1 MNIKYNHHQFNGQM
15 PPVNHGKGR
24 IARIRHFFSHQI
36 WLIDTSERGRMA
48 RWGITLL
55 RLLVMLFKR
64 ANGDNLS
71 TRAYAL
77 TAVTVLSLV
86 PLLAVILVA
95 ARGVGMWQWLK
106 VAAIE
111 PAITEL
117 GHMEEFIRQVLTYV
131 ENTQFASLGIVGIA
145 LLFYT
150 SISLLSQIE
159 KSFNH
164 VWGVKKMRN
173 PIRRLTDYTSILI
186 FSPLFIA
193 AAAYF
198 QILSS
203 SYMSQLIP
211 EWWSSGGIGNFFSK
225 LASYVLMWLG
235 FSFLFLVMPH
245 RRIPV
250 VPAIG
255 AGIVTGTVY
264 RLTLWIYVAGQVG
277 VAKYSA
283 LYAGLA
289 ALPLTVVW
297 LYFSW
302 VITLLGCELAYALH
316 HFSTYAQEQDQKS
329 WSRAGSEQLALRVLF
344 EAVYR
349 FEKQL
354 APPTVDEMAT
364 RWGLPDNGLANMV
377 GALVE
382 CGLVRETSDG
392 GGLLPAMPPEHL
404 TVGEARSRLA
414 HLGTA
419 PVPQKD
425 THWMLM
431 QDAISKSREGVTMN
445 DLLEDVLTRSA
456 PPSAD
461 KPASD

>member
-1 MNIKYNHHQFNGQM
+1 MNNDFQQHPNGST
-15 PPVNHGKGR
+15 PPPSMGKGR
-24 IARIRHFFSHQI
+24 LAVIRHFLSHQL
-36 WLIDTSERGRMA
+36 WLIDTSKRGRFA
-48 RWGITLL
+48 RMGITLL
-55 RLLVMLFKR
+55 RLLVMLIKR
-64 ANGDNLS
+64 ANSDNIA

-95 ARGVGMWQWLK
+95 ARAVGMWQWLK
-106 VAAIE
+106 ATTIE
-111 PAITEL
+111 PTIAEL
-117 GHMEEFIRQVLTYV
+117 GHMQDFAQQVLAYV
-131 ENTQFASLGIVGIA
+131 ENTRFASLGIVGIA

-164 VWGVKKMRN
+164 VWGVKSMRN
-173 PIRRLTDYTSILI
+173 PVRRLTDYTSILI

-211 EWWSSGGIGNFFSK
+211 ELWSSGGIGNFFSK

-245 RRIPV
+245 RRIPIL
-250 VPAIG
+250 PAVG

-302 VITLLGCELAYALH
+302 LITLIGCELAYALH
-316 HFSTYAQEQDQKS
+316 HFTTYAQEQDQKS
-329 WSRAGSEQLALRVLF
+329 WSRAATELLALRVLF

-354 APPTVDEMAT
+354 PPPTVDQMAT
-364 RWGLPDNGLANMV
+364 RWGLPDSGLSSIV
-377 GALVE
+377 SSLVDA
-382 CGLVRETSDG
+382 GLVRETSDG
-392 GGLLPAMPPEHL
+392 GGLLPASPPEHL

-419 PVPQKD
+419 PKPQQD
-425 THWMLM
+425 PHWLLM
-431 QDAISKSREGVTMN
+431 KEALSKSREGVTLD
-445 DLLEDVLTRSA
+445 DLLEEVLTRSA
-456 PPSAD
+456 ESPPTT
-461 KPASD
+461 